1 MQLNRPGVSTAAAGG
16 ASSRFPDLYDSVI
29 RHVVGR
35 ARTHM
40 QNEGREEEEID
51 RILGKMQRLW
61 KTKIRTSGALNES
74 RPGIVLGMPEA
85 QTMDAKSYGVPV
97 YSALQVPMVP
107 PAPSVP
113 LAPKAEAS
121 SSLTRKR
128 NHVESKSAPPEK
140 KARVVNDVAD
150 ELTLDVSDEDED
162 EDEDEDDLGPEL
174 EEDEYAAPDTKNN
187 MLCYFDKVSTKR
199 GVWKCNFSLGILNI
213 NGKDYLAKEA
223 SGEFSF

>member
-1 MQLNRPGVSTAAAGG
+1 MCCISSSSTIPVLHLPLQSLSLNSAPQNTSTYG
-16 ASSRFPDLYDSVI
+16 SCDLSR
-29 RHVVGR
+29 
-35 ARTHM
+35 
-40 QNEGREEEEID
+40 Q
-51 RILGKMQRLW
+51 LW

-113 LAPKAEAS
+113 LGKPFHNAFTLPKRFYNPAPKAEAS

-162 EDEDEDDLGPEL
+162 EDEDEDDLGRINALP
-174 EEDEYAAPDTKNN
+174 
-187 MLCYFDKVSTKR
+187 MLHISIKR
-199 GVWKCNFSLGILNI
+199 GFLHPRSRT
-213 NGKDYLAKEA
+213 
-223 SGEFSF
+223 